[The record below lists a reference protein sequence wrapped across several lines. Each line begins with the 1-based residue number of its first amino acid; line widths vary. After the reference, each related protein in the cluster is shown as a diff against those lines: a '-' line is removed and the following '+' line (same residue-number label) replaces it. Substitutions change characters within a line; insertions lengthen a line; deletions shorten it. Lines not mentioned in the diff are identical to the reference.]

1 MNIID
6 AYISLVQ
13 SMWSGEHKCIVPYP
27 LKQCISR
34 SSSQFYDFGQ
44 KDSHEF
50 MNTLLNA
57 IQTADSNSFIT
68 KLFRIHTQPMATCNE
83 YQYSDITD
91 ETTTFLLPPIPEFKF
106 DNRKH
111 VLLEDLIKDFC
122 QEYELD
128 GQYYCHKCKKCPSAQ
143 HKTTITQPLP
153 HALII
158 QLKRFPYNGTKRKIN
173 TLVQYKLEHQNLLS
187 NNDTYH
193 LYAISMHCGSLVGGH
208 YTTMVRNYRINKW
221 YRFDD
226 SYLEEIDSKK
236 VLVPFIAQKAYILIY
251 LKQKD

>member
-193 LYAISMHCGSLVGGH
+193 LYAIFGIVE
-208 YTTMVRNYRINKW
+208 V
-221 YRFDD
+221 
-226 SYLEEIDSKK
+226 
-236 VLVPFIAQKAYILIY
+236 
-251 LKQKD
+251 